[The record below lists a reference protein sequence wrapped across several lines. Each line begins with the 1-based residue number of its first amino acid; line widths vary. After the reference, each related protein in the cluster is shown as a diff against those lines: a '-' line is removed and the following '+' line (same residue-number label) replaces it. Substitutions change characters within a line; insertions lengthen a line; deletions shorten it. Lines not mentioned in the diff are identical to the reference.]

1 MDIAKIYRTVFDA
14 AKRAAIVSPNVSF
27 ESALSELC
35 KNYEVDRAGLIDLF
49 ENGEYWHSLQI
60 LNTAA
65 AERYCFFFL
74 DSVNDSD
81 EIDRFIR
88 KIEETTQGDWQVSSS
103 SIVQRDGQWTLD
115 IADNYSGAS
124 ISLPEE
130 GYFVGEEAVAN
141 IFSYVD
147 SLSLDG
153 KVLTRGANS
162 QDAYYLPRNLVSELS
177 ELNVLDAQGDPAS
190 EFY

>member
-1 MDIAKIYRTVFDA
+1 
-14 AKRAAIVSPNVSF
+14 VSPSVSF
-27 ESALSELC
+27 ESALSDLC
-35 KNYEVDRAGLIDLF
+35 ENYEVDQVGLIDLF

-74 DSVNDSD
+74 DSVNDGD
-81 EIDRFIR
+81 EIDRLIR
-88 KIEETTQGDWQVSSS
+88 KIEKTTQGDWQVSNS
-103 SIVQRDGQWTLD
+103 SIEQRDGQWTLD
-115 IADNYSGAS
+115 IADNHSGAS

-130 GYFVGEEAVAN
+130 GYLVGEEAVAN
-141 IFSYVD
+141 ILSYVN

-153 KVLTRGANS
+153 QVVTRGANS

-177 ELNVLDAQGDPAS
+177 DLNILDAQGDPAS